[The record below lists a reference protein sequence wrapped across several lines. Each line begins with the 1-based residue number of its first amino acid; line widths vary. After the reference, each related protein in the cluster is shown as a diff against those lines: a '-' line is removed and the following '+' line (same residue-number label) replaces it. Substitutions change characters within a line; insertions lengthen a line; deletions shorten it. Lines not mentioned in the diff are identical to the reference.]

1 MNRLNT
7 SSQKRVQ
14 RDFRS
19 RSLPAVTLSALII
32 CGLSISSC
40 AKESVTKA
48 NPNVPRVVLSIR
60 TSGGRCAGACNSEL
74 TTIKSDGE
82 FSTVMANEATPTT
95 LVLPNKGPGHIE
107 KAKMAEFLALFSTT
121 KVADIELLPKTVS
134 LCPSAHDGRDIEV
147 EIMLPAGLVS
157 ASNCM
162 VNLETAHPLTT
173 AAMKIRTAI
182 NDQLSKK

>member
-48 NPNVPRVVLSIR
+48 
-60 TSGGRCAGACNSEL
+60 
-74 TTIKSDGE
+74 
-82 FSTVMANEATPTT
+82 
-95 LVLPNKGPGHIE
+95 
-107 KAKMAEFLALFSTT
+107 
-121 KVADIELLPKTVS
+121 
-134 LCPSAHDGRDIEV
+134 
-147 EIMLPAGLVS
+147 MLPAGLVS

-173 AAMKIRTAI
+173 AALKIRTAI
-182 NDQLSKK
+182 NDQLTKK